1 MTFDPALSPNGNV
14 VWSPDGRRVAFASQ
28 RAGSRDIYEKNVNGA
43 GTETPLLASPF
54 DEWPEDWS
62 ADGRYLAFG
71 RNTTQGSGGV
81 FALPLFGDRKPIT
94 IADTAFID
102 DEPRFSKDGRWVAYN
117 SEESG
122 MSQVYVVSFPTIDQ
136 KRQISADGGVQPRW
150 RHDGKELFYLGLD
163 GRIMAVD
170 LGIDANIDAA
180 VPRPLFN
187 TRLTVDQA
195 RDQFAVAADGQRFL
209 VQESIVKGA
218 PTPITVLVNWRP
230 ARGK

>member
-1 MTFDPALSPNGNV
+1 M
-14 VWSPDGRRVAFASQ
+14 R
-28 RAGSRDIYEKNVNGA
+28 
-43 GTETPLLASPF
+43 GTSTAPGPTHVLLATPI

-62 ADGRYLAFG
+62 EDGRYLAYG
-71 RNTTQGSGGV
+71 RNTTQGIGGL
-81 FALPLFGDRKPIT
+81 FALPLFGDRTPIT
-94 IADTAFID
+94 IADTPFGE

-117 SEESG
+117 SDESG
-122 MSQVYVVSFPTIDQ
+122 MNQVYLVSFPATDQ
-136 KRQISADGGVQPRW
+136 KRQISNDGGVQPRW

-170 LGIDANIDAA
+170 LQVDSTIEAG

-187 TRLTVDQA
+187 TRLNVDSA

-230 ARGK
+230 RGH